1 MVLIQQIGKHGEAKQ
16 VPFVHPP
23 HSNLGIQLDMEI
35 LYASWGQRQLGKRQ
49 SLLFVRFTGC
59 SFNTPPAPL
68 TEVHR
73 PQGCG
78 GTRDGT
84 TPRRCPISKPP
95 GWSAWT
101 ETPLPRGQPFRVDT
115 GWRLGGF
122 GNCHTASLGDG
133 IQKDIYRLAFISTES
148 PFLPP
153 PQLAPR
159 DARNPLPPDL
169 INPPSQ
175 PLQKLL
181 YHPSSQITPSQL
193 NGSLPSKTP
202 SHDHNPFNIN
212 RYRPP
217 HTNHHRHRHY
227 HHHNKPPRSS
237 SHDPQH
243 KGPPGVPQGRDRHT
257 YIRTLSSGEGPGR
270 APIPL
275 PGVILSES
283 ISTHDPVPRPVNVAG
298 RDMHG
303 KRTAIIRC
311 LARRRVAA

>member
-1 MVLIQQIGKHGEAKQ
+1 MHTCARNKIWTCWTCMVLIQQIGKHGEAKQ

-101 ETPLPRGQPFRVDT
+101 ETPLPRAQPFRVET

-122 GNCHTASLGDG
+122 GNCHTASLGVSSLD
-133 IQKDIYRLAFISTES
+133 E
-148 PFLPP
+148 LPMASGKTSIDWP
-153 PQLAPR
+153 SSRPRAPSC
-159 DARNPLPPDL
+159 PLP
-169 INPPSQ
+169 N
-175 PLQKLL
+175 
-181 YHPSSQITPSQL
+181 
-193 NGSLPSKTP
+193 SLPGTLETL
-202 SHDHNPFNIN
+202 F
-212 RYRPP
+212 
-217 HTNHHRHRHY
+217 
-227 HHHNKPPRSS
+227 PR
-237 SHDPQH
+237 
-243 KGPPGVPQGRDRHT
+243 T
-257 YIRTLSSGEGPGR
+257 
-270 APIPL
+270 
-275 PGVILSES
+275 
-283 ISTHDPVPRPVNVAG
+283 
-298 RDMHG
+298 
-303 KRTAIIRC
+303 
-311 LARRRVAA
+311 